1 MSFRDLRYKV
11 RRNVI
16 RPLGK
21 QVFLLCPE
29 LAAHYC
35 LRRELKAI
43 RKEADEFFAK
53 GTPLPEGASR
63 EDFEDAVR
71 KHWVS
76 ISEYMYQYEF
86 YKLNEAE
93 RDEFISRA
101 HMRAL
106 AYKLRMKYPKDSTGL
121 TRFKERYLGQY
132 TELGLIHRRWL
143 YVPDS
148 TYEQFADLI
157 SSVDCIVKPADGSL
171 GIGVVKIP
179 KQDDPAQIRALYEK
193 YSRGTM
199 LLEECVKGCEELQ
212 VFHPQSLNT
221 IRFVTMAFR
230 GKAMAFGAIFRI
242 GVGDMIIDN
251 VHAGGLC
258 TQVDMETGVV
268 ESDGATVAGM
278 RVVRQPDTG
287 LLIKGTQI
295 PHWDDIVEACLHL
308 ARNTRNI
315 ITGWDVVVTD
325 DGKVELIEVNN
336 RPDFDGGM
344 QAPLKKGVKRKVYET
359 LTDLIGKEVKL

>member
-1 MSFRDLRYKV
+1 MKIRDLKYNV
-11 RRNVI
+11 RRKVV

-21 QVFLLCPE
+21 QLFLLCPE
-29 LAAHYC
+29 LAAHYR
-35 LRRELKAI
+35 LRKELKAI
-43 RKEADEFFAK
+43 RKEADEFFEQ
-53 GTPLPEGASR
+53 GTPLPQGASR
-63 EDFEDAVR
+63 EDFYQAMN

-86 YKLNEAE
+86 YKLSEPE
-93 RDEFISRA
+93 RDKFISRA

-106 AYKLRMKYPKDSTGL
+106 AYKLRMKYPHDSDGL
-121 TRFKERYLGQY
+121 TRFKERYLEHF
-132 TELGLIHRRWL
+132 TKLGMIHRRWL

-171 GIGVVKIP
+171 GIGVEKLP
-179 KQDDPAQIRALYEK
+179 KQDDPVKIKALYEK
-193 YSRGTM
+193 YSQGTM
-199 LLEECVKGCEELQ
+199 WLEECVKGCEELQ

-221 IRFVTMAFR
+221 IRFVTMSFR

-251 VHAGGLC
+251 VHAGGFC
-258 TQVDMETGVV
+258 TQVDIETGVV
-268 ESDGATVAGM
+268 ESDGATVAGV
-278 RVVRQPDTG
+278 RVVRHPDTG

-295 PHWDDIVEACLHL
+295 PHWDDIVESCLRV
-308 ARNTRNI
+308 ARQTNNI

-325 DGKVELIEVNN
+325 KGEVELIEVNN

-344 QAPLKKGVKRKVYET
+344 QAPLKKGVKRKVYDT
-359 LTDLIGKEVKL
+359 LSDLIGKEIKL